1 MAQAIAPEA
10 LELPPRLVLFDGVC
24 GFCDDAVQW
33 LLAHDPAGRLH
44 FAPLQGETAAGLRR
58 LHPEIPEDLDTMVL
72 IASEGGRS
80 RVYLRSQA
88 IFRTC
93 AELAG
98 AWRLLAG
105 LRFLPRALA
114 DVGYRFFAR
123 NRYRW
128 FGRLDACRIPDAAV
142 RRRFLP

>member
-1 MAQAIAPEA
+1 MAEA
-10 LELPPRLVLFDGVC
+10 LAREPAALPPRLVLFDGVC

-33 LLAHDPAGRLH
+33 LLARDPAGRLC
-44 FAPLQGETAAGLRR
+44 FAPLQGETAAALRR
-58 LHPEIPEDLDTMVL
+58 QHPEIPEDVDTMVFVESQ
-72 IASEGGRS
+72 ADGA

-98 AWRLLAG
+98 PWRWLWL
-105 LRFLPRALA
+105 LRFVPRAA
-114 DVGYRFFAR
+114 SDAGYRWFAR

-128 FGRLDACRIPDAAV
+128 FGRLAACRVPDASV
-142 RRRFLP
+142 RRRFLA